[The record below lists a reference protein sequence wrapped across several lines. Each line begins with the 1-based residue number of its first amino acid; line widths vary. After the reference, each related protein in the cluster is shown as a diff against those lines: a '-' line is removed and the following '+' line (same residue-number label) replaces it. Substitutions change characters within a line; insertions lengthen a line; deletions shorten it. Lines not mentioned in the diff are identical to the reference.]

1 MTLIWN
7 VKLDTKKNIADIL
20 SRGQLE
26 ETTEEIIEENSKSQ
40 IHMVHEN
47 YPIVN
52 GKMTKIRMK
61 TSKDAALAQVSK
73 YIINW

>member
-1 MTLIWN
+1 
-7 VKLDTKKNIADIL
+7 
-20 SRGQLE
+20 
-26 ETTEEIIEENSKSQ
+26 
-40 IHMVHEN
+40 MVHEN

-73 YIINW
+73 YIIN